1 MTSEQFSLIKKAR
14 NSLNAAQ
21 LLLEQGYYDFSVSRA
36 YYTMFYVAEALLLG
50 EGLVFSKHSAVI
62 AAFGQ
67 KFAKTKK
74 IPEEFHRYLINA
86 ETARTTGDYDVMAV
100 ITIDDAKLQ
109 IQRGKNFL
117 ELAEKL
123 IGSC

>member
-1 MTSEQFSLIKKAR
+1 MIFPFPELITLCFMLQKHFYRKKV
-14 NSLNAAQ
+14 L
-21 LLLEQGYYDFSVSRA
+21 F
-36 YYTMFYVAEALLLG
+36 
-50 EGLVFSKHSAVI
+50 FSKHSAVI

-86 ETARTTGDYDVMAV
+86 ETARTTGNYDVMAV

-123 IGSC
+123 TGSC